1 MSSTLPVVNRKG
13 LPRSALSS
21 LASRAL
27 PDTVSRI
34 GASLCLPCLLWFLW
48 FPQGAAAR
56 TQDSPIKMQQGGSS
70 AAPTPTGTAQASP
83 GAASAKD
90 AAEPGEP
97 LAPDP
102 ALAPA
107 RLLLQQG
114 RLSEAE
120 AATRNFLL
128 AHGDSA
134 EAHFLLGFILF
145 REIGA
150 KWGEAGRAQDAT
162 LPYSDGSAIGSLAE
176 LRDAKARESLAEFTA
191 GARYHAASA
200 FDLKIV
206 ALDYLLL
213 KHNMD
218 ADRWLTQSVQ
228 LNSGDAQT
236 WFYLGRTKYSEGQF
250 PQAIEAFERCL
261 KLEPR
266 NIQAENNVGLSYEA
280 LGQRD
285 QAIQAFENAIAWETE
300 PEVNDPEPF
309 FELAHLYMEENH
321 PEKAVPY
328 LSQSVAIS
336 PKLCKAHEALGKAY
350 SLLHR
355 LPEAQAELEKAV
367 ALEPAT
373 PSLHYLLG
381 QVYRQEGMASKA
393 QAEFDRHDAL
403 QQAEP
408 VSRPKS

>member
-1 MSSTLPVVNRKG
+1 
-13 LPRSALSS
+13 
-21 LASRAL
+21 LASRPL

-34 GASLCLPCLLWFLW
+34 GASLCLPCLLCFLW
-48 FPQGAAAR
+48 LAQRAAAR
-56 TQDSPIKMQQGGSS
+56 TQDSPVKAQQSPSS
-70 AAPTPTGTAQASP
+70 TTPVSAVQANASS
-83 GAASAKD
+83 ASAKD

-114 RLSEAE
+114 KLSEAE

-128 AHGDSA
+128 AHADSA

-145 REIGA
+145 REIGE
-150 KWGEAGRAQDAT
+150 KWREAGKAQEAT
-162 LPYSDGSAIGSLAE
+162 LPYSDGSGIGSLAE
-176 LRDAKARESLAEFTA
+176 FRDAKARESLAEFTA

-228 LNSGDAQT
+228 LNSRDAQA
-236 WFYLGRTKYSEGQF
+236 WYYLGRTKYSTGQF
-250 PQAIEAFERCL
+250 REAIEAFEQCL

-266 NIQAENNVGLSYEA
+266 NVEAENNVGLSYEA
-280 LGQRD
+280 LQRPD
-285 QAIQAFENAIAWETE
+285 EAIQAFENAIAWQTE
-300 PEVNDPEPF
+300 SSAKDPEPF
-309 FELAHLYMEENH
+309 IELAHLYLNENQ

-328 LSQSVAIS
+328 LSQSIAIS
-336 PKLCKAHEALGKAY
+336 PNVSKAHEELGKAY

-355 LPEAQAELEKAV
+355 LSEAQAELEKAIELTPQAPNV
-367 ALEPAT
+367 HCLLAPVYSKQGLEEKAKAESDRCAALSGT
-373 PSLHYLLG
+373 HST
-381 QVYRQEGMASKA
+381 S
-393 QAEFDRHDAL
+393 
-403 QQAEP
+403 
-408 VSRPKS
+408 

>member
-1 MSSTLPVVNRKG
+1 MLPVENRKR

-21 LASRAL
+21 LASRPL

-34 GASLCLPCLLWFLW
+34 GASFCLACLPCFLW
-48 FPQGAAAR
+48 FPQGAGAR
-56 TQDSPIKMQQGGSS
+56 TQDSPVKAQQSPSS
-70 AAPTPTGTAQASP
+70 TTPVSAVQTNASS
-83 GAASAKD
+83 ASAKD
-90 AAEPGEP
+90 AAEPSEP

-114 RLSEAE
+114 KLSEAE

-145 REIGA
+145 REIGE
-150 KWGEAGRAQDAT
+150 KWREAGKAQEAT

-176 LRDAKARESLAEFTA
+176 FRDAKARESLAEFTA

-228 LNSGDAQT
+228 LNSRDAQA
-236 WFYLGRTKYSEGQF
+236 WYYLGRTKYSTGQF
-250 PQAIEAFERCL
+250 REAIEAFEQCL

-266 NIQAENNVGLSYEA
+266 NVEAENNVGLSYEA
-280 LGQRD
+280 LRRPD
-285 QAIQAFENAIAWETE
+285 EAIQAFENAIAWQTE
-300 PEVNDPEPF
+300 SSAKNPEPF
-309 FELAHLYMEENH
+309 IELAHLYLNENQ

-328 LSQSVAIS
+328 LSQSIAIS
-336 PKLCKAHEALGKAY
+336 PNVSKAHEELGKAY

-355 LPEAQAELEKAV
+355 LSEAQAELEKAIELTPQAPNLHCLLAAV
-367 ALEPAT
+367 YSKQGLEEKAKAESDRCAALSGT
-373 PSLHYLLG
+373 HST
-381 QVYRQEGMASKA
+381 S
-393 QAEFDRHDAL
+393 
-403 QQAEP
+403 
-408 VSRPKS
+408 

>member
-1 MSSTLPVVNRKG
+1 VSSTLPVVNRKG
-13 LPRSALSS
+13 LPSIALSS
-21 LASRAL
+21 LASRPL

-34 GASLCLPCLLWFLW
+34 GAAFCLPCLLCFLW
-48 FPQGAAAR
+48 LAQRAAAR
-56 TQDSPIKMQQGGSS
+56 TEDSPVKAQQSPSS
-70 AAPTPTGTAQASP
+70 TTPVSAVQANASS
-83 GAASAKD
+83 ASAKD

-97 LAPDP
+97 FAPDP

-114 RLSEAE
+114 KLSEAE

-145 REIGA
+145 REIGE
-150 KWGEAGRAQDAT
+150 KWREAGKAQEAT

-176 LRDAKARESLAEFTA
+176 FRDAKARESLAEFTA

-213 KHNMD
+213 KRNMD

-228 LNSGDAQT
+228 MNSRDAQA
-236 WFYLGRTKYSEGQF
+236 WYYLGRTKYSAGQF

-266 NIQAENNVGLSYEA
+266 NVEAENNVGLSYEA
-280 LGQRD
+280 LQRPD
-285 QAIQAFENAIAWETE
+285 EAIQAFENAIAWQTE
-300 PEVNDPEPF
+300 SSAKDPEPF
-309 FELAHLYMEENH
+309 IELAHLYLNENH

-328 LSQSVAIS
+328 LSQSIAIS
-336 PKLCKAHEALGKAY
+336 PNVSKAHEELGKAY

-355 LPEAQAELEKAV
+355 LSEAQAELEKAIELTPQAPNLHCLLAPV
-367 ALEPAT
+367 YSKQGLEEKAKAESDRCAALSGT
-373 PSLHYLLG
+373 HST
-381 QVYRQEGMASKA
+381 S
-393 QAEFDRHDAL
+393 
-403 QQAEP
+403 
-408 VSRPKS
+408 

>member
-13 LPRSALSS
+13 LPRIALSS
-21 LASRAL
+21 VASRPL

-34 GASLCLPCLLWFLW
+34 GASLCLPCLLCFLW
-48 FPQGAAAR
+48 LAQRAAAR
-56 TQDSPIKMQQGGSS
+56 TQDSPVKAQQSPSFTTPVSAVQANASS
-70 AAPTPTGTAQASP
+70 
-83 GAASAKD
+83 ASAKD

-114 RLSEAE
+114 KLSEAE

-128 AHGDSA
+128 AHADSA
-134 EAHFLLGFILF
+134 QAHFLLGFILF
-145 REIGA
+145 REIGE
-150 KWGEAGRAQDAT
+150 KWREAGKGQEAT
-162 LPYSDGSAIGSLAE
+162 LPYSDGSGTGSLAE
-176 LRDAKARESLAEFTA
+176 FRDAKARESLAEFTA

-228 LNSGDAQT
+228 LNSRDAQA
-236 WFYLGRTKYSEGQF
+236 WYYLGRTKYSTGQF
-250 PQAIEAFERCL
+250 REAIEAFEQCL

-266 NIQAENNVGLSYEA
+266 NVEAENNVGLSYEA
-280 LGQRD
+280 LQRPD
-285 QAIQAFENAIAWETE
+285 EAIQAFENAIAWQTE
-300 PEVNDPEPF
+300 SSAKDPEPF
-309 FELAHLYMEENH
+309 IELAHLYLNENQ

-328 LSQSVAIS
+328 LSQSIAIS
-336 PKLCKAHEALGKAY
+336 PNVSKAHEELGKAY

-355 LPEAQAELEKAV
+355 LSEAQAELEKAIELTPQAPHLHCLLAPV
-367 ALEPAT
+367 YSKQGLEEKAKAESDRCAALSGT
-373 PSLHYLLG
+373 HST
-381 QVYRQEGMASKA
+381 S
-393 QAEFDRHDAL
+393 
-403 QQAEP
+403 
-408 VSRPKS
+408 